1 MLAIEKIEVEDNLS
15 YGGLDNLK
23 EWLDEKKNLMRPEV
37 KELLLKKGIKPPR
50 GVLLLGVSG
59 CGKSLS
65 AKEIAKS
72 HRGSKVYLMEV
83 NKAKAKEKE
92 WRQWLKDVEQ
102 KKLDRLG

>member
-1 MLAIEKIEVEDNLS
+1 MIKYTILRIDNIITEYDGEVHAYS
-15 YGGLDNLK
+15 
-23 EWLDEKKNLMRPEV
+23 R
-37 KELLLKKGIKPPR
+37 
-50 GVLLLGVSG
+50 VSSNKDTL
-59 CGKSLS
+59 CKY